1 MELSDFGIE
10 PIKKDFQLADEDF
23 KKAKNDILNSF
34 WFEQLVAEVAINNAY
49 NNEILR
55 VDKAI
60 MSKAREL
67 NDRNIYFSL
76 SGCTHDLIS
85 EMNRR
90 VNSWQRLN
98 STQIFNYCL

>member
-1 MELSDFGIE
+1 MELSDFCIE
-10 PIKKDFQLADEDF
+10 PIKKDFQLSDEDF

-60 MSKAREL
+60 MAKAREL
-67 NDRNIYFSL
+67 DDRNIYFSL
-76 SGCTHDLIS
+76 SDCTHDLIS